1 LGEHRLDHDIAN
13 RRRNRED
20 RRPYTAASKKQL
32 TRGVQA
38 IIEIYQRS
46 SAAAAEEGSMSEF
59 DSPFVAFAAILIAQT
74 TAAYGGVL
82 FRRKSRPLKD
92 EDRSDFDVLRT
103 AALTLLG
110 LIIGFS
116 FAMAVSRYD
125 QRKNLEEA
133 EANAIGT
140 EYLRADLVPSEDA
153 ARIRELLRRYVDQR
167 ISYYR
172 ATDERRVQEI
182 DAATS
187 KLQVEL
193 WSSVANVA
201 KAQPTPPVALVLAG
215 MNDVINS
222 QGYTQ
227 AAWWNRIPVTAWFL
241 MAIIAVSCNLLMG
254 YGEHRTTW
262 FLLILPVIVSISFFL
277 IADIDSPRAG
287 MIRIL
292 PQNLLAQQQLMKAE

>member
-1 LGEHRLDHDIAN
+1 LTNINDRASLLSLIELLQ
-13 RRRNRED
+13 RNRATWSE
-20 RRPYTAASKKQL
+20 
-32 TRGVQA
+32 
-38 IIEIYQRS
+38 
-46 SAAAAEEGSMSEF
+46 AAARTAERNSMPEF
-59 DSPFVAFAAILIAQT
+59 DNPFVAFAVILTMQIM
-74 TAAYGGVL
+74 AAYAGDL
-82 FRRKSRPLKD
+82 FRRKARPLKD

-133 EANAIGT
+133 ETNAIGT

-153 ARIRELLRRYVDQR
+153 ERVREMLRRYIDLR

-182 DAATS
+182 NAATAR
-187 KLQVEL
+187 LQADL

-201 KAQPTPPVALVLAG
+201 KAQPTPPVALVLGG

-227 AAWWNRIPVTAWFL
+227 AAWWNRIPITAWVL
-241 MAIIAVSCNLLMG
+241 MAMIAVSCNLLMG

-287 MIRIL
+287 MIRVL
-292 PQNLLAQQQLMKAE
+292 PQNLLAQQQLMKAQ

>member
-1 LGEHRLDHDIAN
+1 MRRLPGEN
-13 RRRNRED
+13 
-20 RRPYTAASKKQL
+20 P
-32 TRGVQA
+32 
-38 IIEIYQRS
+38 
-46 SAAAAEEGSMSEF
+46 MSEL
-59 DSPFVAFAAILIAQT
+59 DSPFAAFAAILIAQIM
-74 TAAYGGVL
+74 AAYAGAL
-82 FRRKSRPLKD
+82 FRRKARPLKD

-140 EYLRADLVPSEDA
+140 EYLRADLVPSDDA
-153 ARIRELLRRYVDQR
+153 ARVRELLRRYIEQR

-172 ATDERRVQEI
+172 ATDARRVQEI
-182 DAATS
+182 DAATG
-187 KLQVEL
+187 KLQAEL
-193 WSSVANVA
+193 WSSVASVA
-201 KAQPTPPVALVLAG
+201 KAQPTPPVALVLGG

-227 AAWWNRIPVTAWFL
+227 AAWWNRIPIMAWLL
-241 MAIIAVSCNLLMG
+241 MAMIAVSCNLLMG